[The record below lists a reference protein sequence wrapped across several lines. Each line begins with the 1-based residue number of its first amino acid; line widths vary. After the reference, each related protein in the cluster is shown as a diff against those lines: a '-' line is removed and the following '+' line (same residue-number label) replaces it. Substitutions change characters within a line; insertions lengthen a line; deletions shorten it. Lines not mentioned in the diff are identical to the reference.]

1 LGFKEKFFRG
11 VVKHRKAVIIIFL
24 AAVVIFALCKQF
36 VKVNYDM
43 TDYLPDDTA
52 STISLDVM
60 KKEFGSSIPNA
71 RVMIHNVTIPQALR
85 IKKQLLH
92 IDGVSDVVWLD
103 DSVDTTIP
111 LETIDSKIVENYY
124 KNNSAL
130 FNVTIEEDK
139 RIKAVKA
146 IQDLIGKDNAM
157 TGSAVNTAIAT
168 LSTTKEILRIT
179 AIAVPFTLLVL
190 ILTTTSWFEPIIFLM
205 SIGIAIALNAGSNIL
220 FGEISFVT
228 NAAGSILQLAV
239 SLDYSV
245 FLLHRFREIREEGI
259 EPKEAMIQAL
269 CKSASSILS
278 SGLTTVIGFLALVIM
293 KFGIGPDLGYALA
306 KGIALSLI
314 TVFILTPVLTLYCYK
329 LIDLTSHKS
338 FLPKFNKFG
347 YFISRITVMLA
358 VLFFFIVVPSYLGSI
373 NNTYYYSASYIF
385 NNKTKSGQDTKKI
398 EDVYGKLN
406 TYVLMVPK
414 GDFAREKELSDS
426 IKNISQV
433 SSVLSYVDNV
443 GAEIPTQYLDDNK
456 LSKLIGRHYSRM
468 IITAKTGYEGKEA
481 FGTVEKMRAVA
492 AEFYPDTY
500 YLAGETVST
509 YDLMDTITSDNIKVN
524 LIAVGSVFV
533 ILIIFMKSISLPV
546 LLVLAIE
553 TAVWLNFSINY
564 FAGKPLFFI
573 GYLIISSVQLG
584 ATVDYAILLTDRY
597 KEFRESYQKKE
608 AIQKTISVVT
618 ASILT
623 SATVMTAMGF
633 LLGKMTSHG
642 VLKQLGLL
650 LCKGTLCS
658 LSIVLFVL
666 PGLLFLFDS
675 LIQKTT
681 KGISFVNK

>member
-1 LGFKEKFFRG
+1 MGLKEKFFRG

-24 AAVVIFALCKQF
+24 AAVVIFGLCKHF

-71 RVMIHNVTIPQALR
+71 RVMIQNVTIPQALR

-111 LETIDSKIVENYY
+111 LETIDNKIVENYY

-157 TGSAVNTAIAT
+157 TGSAINTAIAT

-259 EPKEAMIQAL
+259 EPGEAMIQAL

-347 YFISRITVMLA
+347 HFISRITVMLA
-358 VLFFFIVVPSYLGSI
+358 VLFFLIVVPSYLGSI

-398 EDVYGKLN
+398 EDAFGKLN

-426 IKNISQV
+426 IKNIPQV

-456 LSKLIGRHYSRM
+456 LSKLIGKHYSRM

-481 FGTVEKMRAVA
+481 FGTVEKMRAAA

-658 LSIVLFVL
+658 LGIVLFVL